1 MPAPSRPLRPAVA
14 EHDDANDDASD
25 DVLAEYL
32 AVVAKVDAAASAAFA
47 LASDAVVCARGC
59 DACCAPG
66 LSVLPVEAE
75 RLARHLEQHP
85 PVAGALGR
93 RADRCVFLD
102 DDGACGV
109 YEARPLLCRTHGL
122 PLITGTVDEA
132 RAARGPLRVIDN
144 ASVCELNFKGRAPRP
159 AEILDAGRIL
169 ALLVTVDR
177 RFRSAAG
184 LPDDDTRVPLA
195 ALVE

>member
-1 MPAPSRPLRPAVA
+1 MA

-75 RLARHLEQHP
+75 RLARHLEDHP
-85 PVAGALGR
+85 PVPGALGK

-122 PLITGTVDEA
+122 PLVMGSTVDEA
-132 RAARGPLRVIDN
+132 RAARGSLRVIDD